1 MELGRFSICLT
12 VKDLQ
17 LSKSFY
23 EKLGF
28 TASAPDPSNKNWLIV
43 KNGEAVIGL
52 FQGIF
57 DKNTL
62 CFNPGGGFGEP
73 LADFTDIRE
82 LHRELKAKGV
92 ELTEEVGL
100 TSKSGPAGFFLTD
113 PDGNPI
119 LVEQHVQCQ

>member
-1 MELGRFSICLT
+1 MELGPFTLLLA

-17 LSKSFY
+17 ASKSFY

-28 TASAPDPSNKNWLIV
+28 TASSPDPSNKNWFLM
-43 KNGEAVIGL
+43 KNGEVEIGI

-62 CFNPGGGFGEP
+62 CFNPGGKLGKP
-73 LADFTDIRE
+73 LAHFTDIRKI
-82 LHRELKAKGV
+82 HRELKAKGV
-92 ELTEEVGL
+92 EFTEEGGLTEK
-100 TSKSGPAGFFLTD
+100 TGPAGFMLLD

-119 LVEQHVQCQ
+119 LFDQHV